1 MRNKICAWI
10 LGLALLASI
19 VHAQDDSRDVFEKEP
34 TALNLEKI
42 DNPSLEDFNRL
53 KDDNEKKAYLSRNYK
68 KEFAADYLEKLG
80 IFNNINSDS
89 KDIQIANR
97 YFSDITGIGNVN
109 LAQGSVKWDGEI
121 LRNGQ
126 TEIKVGSLNGAG
138 ISSMVSTQDSI
149 KLITVQN
156 SEIDI
161 KGDNFAR
168 AFEMESNANQ
178 RFMTIDGQR
187 YPIVANSNLEVS
199 YDFYGAKIAN
209 LGETMEMNIERNLNV
224 RNEPGIVMR
233 LEKATLM
240 TGGSIAAQTHNP
252 QDISVTNGEAEFLFQ
267 NFNDE
272 ASYHGLRHTVS
283 SYDNIPVDV
292 KIADDLS
299 LLKKDTVS
307 KTTAFLLNPGQW
319 GGSEEVNGLIG
330 SELTAVYKERSG
342 FLCVGSGLT
351 CQSLEVNSNGI
362 SEIGAIGTRYT
373 ATDFSGNPSS
383 LYFRQ
388 GITPNKLAEQAQ
400 DKSILGLPLR
410 GQDVNNF
417 DMVQLS
423 DAMKSGNFE
432 SFHAEVS
439 RFTVTEEGNIG
450 RTAFYEATEENPSL
464 SVSESRQGLG
474 RTSSMVISG
483 SVNSEG
489 FSNDITVLPS
499 SYDVKKVEFAE
510 SAEGSLKINADIKFE
525 DNGIRVSADMNIPG
539 ENTKGDFFV
548 NMEGERV
555 VVDGSFLIESRA
567 STLNCEDCV
576 AKISPDG
583 TTELTIRTGSFE
595 DPTTKIKFASPTI
608 LTIGDGTIT
617 IPENAEAIVTQQ
629 GVDYKTTIQSGLYKR
644 ENGNII
650 IPATTQT
657 AAGSNI
663 PTNIFIATGESMFDI
678 KSVEAITEI
687 RGGTYMAEAFSK
699 LGPAGIV
706 SLPIAGAGEI
716 GRTFTE
722 TTKEIPV
729 LNKILVPFN
738 WLIEKINPIGKQKVF
753 DSESGKTAG

>member
-283 SYDNIPVDV
+283 SHDNIPVDV

>member
-19 VHAQDDSRDVFEKEP
+19 VYAQDDSRDVFEKEP

-109 LAQGSVKWDGEI
+109 LAEGSVRWDGKI

-138 ISSMVSTQDSI
+138 ISSMVSTQNSI

-168 AFEMESNANQ
+168 AFEMESSANQ
-178 RFMTIDGQR
+178 RFMIIDGQR
-187 YPIVANSNLEVS
+187 YPVVANSNLEVS

-209 LGETMEMNIERNLNV
+209 SGETIEMSLDRDLNV

-240 TGGSIAAQTHNP
+240 SGGSITTQRIDQH
-252 QDISVTNGEAEFLFQ
+252 DISVTNGEAEFLFQ
-267 NFNDE
+267 NLKDE
-272 ASYHGLRHTVS
+272 SSYYGLRYTVS
-283 SYDNIPVDV
+283 SNGNIPVDI
-292 KIADDLS
+292 KIADDIS

-319 GGSEEVNGLIG
+319 GGSEEANGLIG

-342 FLCVGSGLT
+342 FLCVGGGLT

-373 ATDFSGNPSS
+373 TTDFSGNPSS
-383 LYFRQ
+383 LYFRE

-400 DKSILGLPLR
+400 DKSILRLPLR
-410 GQDVNNF
+410 NQNVNNF

-432 SFHAEVS
+432 PFNAEIS

-450 RTAFYEATEENPSL
+450 RTTFYGATDENPSL

-474 RTSSMVISG
+474 RTSAMVISG

-499 SYDVKKVEFAE
+499 SYNVEKLEFAE
-510 SAEGSLKINADIKFE
+510 SAEGPLKINADIKFE

-539 ENTKGDFFV
+539 ENTKGDFLV

-555 VVDGSFLIESRA
+555 VVDGSFLIESDT
-567 STLNCEDCV
+567 STLNCEDCI

-583 TTELTIRTGSFE
+583 TTELTIRSGSFE
-595 DPTTKIKFASPTI
+595 DPTTKIKFARPTA
-608 LTIGDGTIT
+608 LTIKDGTII

-629 GVDYKTTIQSGLYKR
+629 GVEYKTAIQSGLYKR

-657 AAGSNI
+657 AAGSTV
-663 PTNIFIATGESMFDI
+663 PTNIIIATGKSMFDV
-678 KSVEAITEI
+678 KSVEAITDVRASTYI
-687 RGGTYMAEAFSK
+687 RESLDK
-699 LGPAGIV
+699 LGPAGIA

-729 LNKILVPFN
+729 LNKILAPFN